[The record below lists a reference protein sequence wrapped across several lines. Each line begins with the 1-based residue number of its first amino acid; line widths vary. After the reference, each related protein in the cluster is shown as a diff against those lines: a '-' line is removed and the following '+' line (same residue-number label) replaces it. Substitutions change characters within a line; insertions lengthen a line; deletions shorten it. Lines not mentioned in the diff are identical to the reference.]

1 MKKHEGDSGPSV
13 VRETIAA
20 LKKPR
25 RAWALLVE
33 DGIGLADVFWTRAGA
48 RRYAMPKAG
57 DRVVQVIV
65 KLAPRKRR

>member
-1 MKKHEGDSGPSV
+1 MSV
-13 VRETIAA
+13 RDGIAG

-25 RAWALLVE
+25 RAWALFVE

-57 DRVVQVIV
+57 DRVVPVIL
-65 KLAPRKRR
+65 KLAPKKRRK